1 MDQQD
6 DTKKI
11 LNDYNVI
18 AVVGLSKEPE
28 KPSFQVAFYLK
39 SHGYKIIPVNPTVD
53 KVLGEKSYK
62 SLLDMPIAV
71 QKTIEVVDIFRRSE
85 DVPPIVEQAIK
96 LKQAH
101 GKLAVIWM
109 QSGIVNEE
117 AAKVAE
123 KAGLLVVMDKCILR
137 RHRSLNKVESSYSY

>member
-123 KAGLLVVMDKCILR
+123 KAGLLVVMDKCIMR

>member
-53 KVLGEKSYK
+53 KVLGEKATRACWIC
-62 SLLDMPIAV
+62 L
-71 QKTIEVVDIFRRSE
+71 
-85 DVPPIVEQAIK
+85 
-96 LKQAH
+96 
-101 GKLAVIWM
+101 
-109 QSGIVNEE
+109 
-117 AAKVAE
+117 
-123 KAGLLVVMDKCILR
+123 
-137 RHRSLNKVESSYSY
+137 